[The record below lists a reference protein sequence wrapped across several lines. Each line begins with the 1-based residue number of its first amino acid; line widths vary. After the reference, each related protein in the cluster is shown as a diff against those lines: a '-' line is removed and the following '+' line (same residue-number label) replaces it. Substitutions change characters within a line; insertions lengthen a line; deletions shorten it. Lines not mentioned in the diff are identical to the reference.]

1 MRKAPGQSGSLL
13 NLQGAYR
20 MRSLRL
26 VLILL
31 TFSAF
36 AVSATIQ
43 TPIRDDEYKLEV
55 NSSLVT
61 VEVGVYDRMNKPVTN
76 LGKDDF
82 LVYEDGVVQPIR
94 SFTPVSGG
102 YRILLLIDHSGS
114 MQRYWSFLLD
124 GLNLFMRNLRPQDQV
139 AIATFDNNVQVA
151 MPWRSAQEGNAL
163 RVGISP
169 DGRGTIIWD
178 SIRWAVRE
186 VIRSSGRKGV
196 VVFTDGEDDGADFEK
211 VVKYAAE
218 SDVPFYFVGVTTE
231 NSPGGLRM
239 KQFAQATGGKA
250 YFPKNPNDLGP
261 LYTSIARD
269 LGTSYTIAYAPL
281 KSPTDNKL
289 RHIEIRPID
298 VRLRVIQSRTGYY
311 AK

>member
-1 MRKAPGQSGSLL
+1 
-13 NLQGAYR
+13 

-139 AIATFDNNVQVA
+139 AIATFDNNVQVS

>member
-1 MRKAPGQSGSLL
+1 
-13 NLQGAYR
+13 

>member
-1 MRKAPGQSGSLL
+1 
-13 NLQGAYR
+13 
-20 MRSLRL
+20 MRSLSFF
-26 VLILL
+26 LILL
-31 TFSAF
+31 FSTALVV
-36 AVSATIQ
+36 AAAIQ
-43 TPIRDDEYKLEV
+43 TPLRDDQYRLELTT
-55 NSSLVT
+55 SLVT
-61 VEVGVYDRMNKPVTN
+61 VEVGVYDRMDKPVTN

-82 LVYEDGVVQPIR
+82 RVYEDGILQPLR
-94 SFTPVSGG
+94 NFTPVSGG

-124 GLNLFMRNLRPQDQV
+124 GLNLFMQNLRPQDQV
-139 AIATFDNNVQVA
+139 AIATFDNDVEVA

-163 RVGISP
+163 RVGIAP

-196 VVFTDGEDDGADFEK
+196 VVFTDGEDAGIDFDK
-211 VVKYAAE
+211 VMKYAAE
-218 SDVPFYFVGVTTE
+218 SEVPFYFVGVTAE
-231 NSPGGLRM
+231 ISPGGVRM

-250 YFPKNPNDLGP
+250 YFPKNPNELGP
-261 LYTSIARD
+261 LYESIARD

-281 KSPTDNKL
+281 KAPGDNKL
-289 RHIEIRPID
+289 RRIEIRPID

>member
-1 MRKAPGQSGSLL
+1 MKASGITGSLR
-13 NLQGAYR
+13 NLPGTYR
-20 MRSLRL
+20 MRSLRF

-31 TFSAF
+31 TFTVI
-36 AVSATIQ
+36 AVAATIQ
-43 TPIRDDEYKLEV
+43 TPLRNDEYRLEL
-55 NSSLVT
+55 NTSLVT
-61 VEVGVYDRMNKPVTN
+61 VEVGVYDRMDKPVTN

-82 LVYEDGVVQPIR
+82 LVYEDGVVQPVR

-196 VVFTDGEDDGADFEK
+196 IVFTDGEDDGADFDK
-211 VVKYAAE
+211 VMKYAAE
-218 SDVPFYFVGVTTE
+218 SEVPFYFVGVTTE
-231 NSPGGLRM
+231 NTPGGLRM

-250 YFPKNPNDLGP
+250 YFPKNPNELGP

-281 KSPTDNKL
+281 KSPGDNKL

>member
-1 MRKAPGQSGSLL
+1 
-13 NLQGAYR
+13 

-281 KSPTDNKL
+281 KSPTDNRL

>member
-1 MRKAPGQSGSLL
+1 M
-13 NLQGAYR
+13 
-20 MRSLRL
+20 
-26 VLILL
+26 
-31 TFSAF
+31 
-36 AVSATIQ
+36 
-43 TPIRDDEYKLEV
+43 D
-55 NSSLVT
+55 
-61 VEVGVYDRMNKPVTN
+61 KPVTN

-82 LVYEDGVVQPIR
+82 RVYEDGVLQPIR
-94 SFTPVSGG
+94 NFTPVSGG

-163 RVGISP
+163 KVGIAP

-196 VVFTDGEDDGADFEK
+196 IVFTDGEDAGLDFDK
-211 VVKYAAE
+211 VLKYAAE
-218 SDVPFYFVGVTTE
+218 SEVPFYFVGVTTE
-231 NSPGGLRM
+231 NTPGGVRM

-250 YFPKNPNDLGP
+250 YFPKNPNELGP

-281 KSPTDNKL
+281 KSPGDNKL
-289 RHIEIRPID
+289 RRIEIRPID

>member
-1 MRKAPGQSGSLL
+1 
-13 NLQGAYR
+13 

-31 TFSAF
+31 TVSAF
-36 AVSATIQ
+36 AVAATIQ
-43 TPIRDDEYKLEV
+43 TPLRNDEYRLEL
-55 NSSLVT
+55 STSLVT
-61 VEVGVYDRMNKPVTN
+61 VEVGVYDRLDKPVTN

-82 LVYEDGVVQPIR
+82 QVYEDGVLQPIR

-114 MQRYWSFLLD
+114 MQSYWPFLLD
-124 GLNLFMRNLRPQDQV
+124 GLNLFMRSLLPQDQV
-139 AIATFDNNVQVA
+139 AIATFDSNVQVA
-151 MPWRSAQEGNAL
+151 MPWRSAREGNAL

-196 VVFTDGEDDGADFEK
+196 IVFTDGEDDGLDFDK
-211 VVKYAAE
+211 VLKYAAE
-218 SDVPFYFVGVTTE
+218 SEVPFYFVSVTSE
-231 NSPGGLRM
+231 NTQGGRRM

-250 YFPKNPNDLGP
+250 YFPKSPNELGP
-261 LYTSIARD
+261 LYTSIAQD

-281 KSPTDNKL
+281 KSPGDNKL

-298 VRLRVIQSRTGYY
+298 VRLRVNQSRTGYY

>member
-1 MRKAPGQSGSLL
+1 
-13 NLQGAYR
+13 

-26 VLILL
+26 VSILL
-31 TFSAF
+31 TL
-36 AVSATIQ
+36 ATIASAATSTFQ
-43 TPIRDDEYKLEV
+43 TPLRNDEYRLELDT
-55 NSSLVT
+55 SLVS
-61 VEVGVYDRMNKPVTN
+61 VEVGVYDRMDKPVTN

-82 LVYEDGVVQPIR
+82 RVYEDGVVQPIR

-124 GLNLFMRNLRPQDQV
+124 GLNSFMRSLRPQDQV

-151 MPWRSAQEGNAL
+151 MPWRSAQEGNAMK
-163 RVGISP
+163 VGISP

-196 VVFTDGEDDGADFEK
+196 IVFTDGEDDGLDFDK
-211 VVKYAAE
+211 VMKYAAE
-218 SDVPFYFVGVTTE
+218 SEVPFYFVGVTTE
-231 NSPGGLRM
+231 NTPGGVRM

-250 YFPKNPNDLGP
+250 YFPKNPNELGP

-281 KSPTDNKL
+281 KSPGDNKL

>member
-1 MRKAPGQSGSLL
+1 
-13 NLQGAYR
+13 

-31 TFSAF
+31 TVSAF
-36 AVSATIQ
+36 AVAATIQ
-43 TPIRDDEYKLEV
+43 TPIRNDEYRLEL
-55 NSSLVT
+55 STSLVT
-61 VEVGVYDRMNKPVTN
+61 VEVGVYDRLDKPVTN

-82 LVYEDGVVQPIR
+82 QVYEDGVLQPIR

-114 MQRYWSFLLD
+114 MQSYWPFLLD
-124 GLNLFMRNLRPQDQV
+124 GLNLFMRSLRPQDQV
-139 AIATFDNNVQVA
+139 AIATFDSNVQVA
-151 MPWRSAQEGNAL
+151 MPWRSAREGNAL

-196 VVFTDGEDDGADFEK
+196 IVFTDGEDDGLDFDK
-211 VVKYAAE
+211 VLKYAAE
-218 SDVPFYFVGVTTE
+218 SEVPFYFVSVTSE
-231 NSPGGLRM
+231 NTQGGRRM

-250 YFPKNPNDLGP
+250 YFPKSPNELGP
-261 LYTSIARD
+261 LYTSIAQD

-281 KSPTDNKL
+281 KSPGDNKL

-298 VRLRVIQSRTGYY
+298 VRLRVNQSRTGYY

>member
-1 MRKAPGQSGSLL
+1 
-13 NLQGAYR
+13 

-26 VLILL
+26 ILILL
-31 TFSAF
+31 TFTTFATSAM
-36 AVSATIQ
+36 IQ
-43 TPIRDDEYKLEV
+43 TPLRNDEYRLEL
-55 NSSLVT
+55 NTALVT
-61 VEVGVYDRMNKPVTN
+61 VEVGVYDRMDKPVTN

-94 SFTPVSGG
+94 SFIPVSGG

-139 AIATFDNNVQVA
+139 AIATFDSNVQVA
-151 MPWRSAQEGNAL
+151 MPWRSAQDGNAL

-196 VVFTDGEDDGADFEK
+196 IVFTDGEDEGLDFDN

-218 SDVPFYFVGVTTE
+218 SEVPFYFVGVTSE
-231 NSPGGLRM
+231 NTQGGRRM
-239 KQFAQATGGKA
+239 KQFAQATGGKS
-250 YFPKNPNDLGP
+250 YFPKNPNELAP

-281 KSPTDNKL
+281 KSSGDNKL

-298 VRLRVIQSRTGYY
+298 VRLRVNQSRTGYY

>member
-1 MRKAPGQSGSLL
+1 
-13 NLQGAYR
+13 

-31 TFSAF
+31 TVSAF
-36 AVSATIQ
+36 AVAATIQ
-43 TPIRDDEYKLEV
+43 TPLRNDEYRLEL
-55 NSSLVT
+55 STSLVT
-61 VEVGVYDRMNKPVTN
+61 VEVGVYDRLDKPVTN

-82 LVYEDGVVQPIR
+82 QVYEDGVLQPIR

-114 MQRYWSFLLD
+114 MQSYWPFLLD
-124 GLNLFMRNLRPQDQV
+124 GLNLFMRSLRPQDQV
-139 AIATFDNNVQVA
+139 AIATFDSNVQVA
-151 MPWRSAQEGNAL
+151 MPWRSAREGNAL

-196 VVFTDGEDDGADFEK
+196 IVFTDGEDDGLDFDK
-211 VVKYAAE
+211 VLKYAAE
-218 SDVPFYFVGVTTE
+218 SEVPFYFVSVTSE
-231 NSPGGLRM
+231 NTQGGRRM

-250 YFPKNPNDLGP
+250 YFPKSPNELGP
-261 LYTSIARD
+261 LYTSIAQN

-281 KSPTDNKL
+281 KSPGDNKL

-298 VRLRVIQSRTGYY
+298 VRLRVNQSRTGYY

>member
-1 MRKAPGQSGSLL
+1 MQS
-13 NLQGAYR
+13 R
-20 MRSLRL
+20 PF

-31 TFSAF
+31 SISTW
-36 AVSATIQ
+36 VSAATAQI
-43 TPIRDDEYKLEV
+43 PLRDDQFRLELTT
-55 NSSLVT
+55 SLVS
-61 VEVGVYDRMNKPVTN
+61 VEVGVYDQKDKAVTN

-82 LVYEDGVVQPIR
+82 RVLEDGVLQPIR
-94 SFTPVSGG
+94 NFTPVSGG

-114 MQRYWSFLLD
+114 MQRYWPFLLD
-124 GLNLFMRNLRPQDQV
+124 GLNLFMKNLRPQDQV

-163 RVGISP
+163 KVGIAP

-196 VVFTDGEDDGADFEK
+196 IVFTDGEDAGLDFDK
-211 VVKYAAE
+211 VMKYAAE
-218 SDVPFYFVGVTTE
+218 SEVPFYFIGVTTE
-231 NSPGGLRM
+231 NSTGGVRM

-250 YFPKNPNDLGP
+250 YFPKSPNELGP
-261 LYTSIARD
+261 LYSSIARD

-281 KSPTDNKL
+281 KAPGDNKL
-289 RHIEIRPID
+289 RRIEIRPID

>member
-1 MRKAPGQSGSLL
+1 
-13 NLQGAYR
+13 
-20 MRSLRL
+20 MRSSRL

-31 TFSAF
+31 TFTAF
-36 AVSATIQ
+36 AAEATTQ
-43 TPIRDDEYKLEV
+43 TPLRNDEYRLEL
-55 NSSLVT
+55 NTSLVT
-61 VEVGVYDRMNKPVTN
+61 VEVGVYDRMDKPVTN

-82 LVYEDGVVQPIR
+82 RVYEDGVEQPVR

-151 MPWRSAQEGNAL
+151 MPWRSAQEGNAMK
-163 RVGISP
+163 VGIAP

-196 VVFTDGEDDGADFEK
+196 IVFTDGEDDGADFDK
-211 VVKYAAE
+211 VLKYAAE
-218 SDVPFYFVGVTTE
+218 SEVPFYFVGVTTD
-231 NSPGGLRM
+231 NTPGGVRM
-239 KQFAQATGGKA
+239 KQLAQATGGKA
-250 YFPKNPNDLGP
+250 YFPKNPNELGP

-281 KSPTDNKL
+281 KSPGDNKL

>member
-1 MRKAPGQSGSLL
+1 
-13 NLQGAYR
+13 

-26 VLILL
+26 FLILL
-31 TFSAF
+31 TFTAF
-36 AVSATIQ
+36 SVAATTQ
-43 TPIRDDEYKLEV
+43 VPLRNDEYRLEL
-55 NSSLVT
+55 NTSLVS
-61 VEVGVYDRMNKPVTN
+61 VDVGVYDKMGKPVTN

-82 LVYEDGVVQPIR
+82 RALEDGVEQPIR
-94 SFTPVSGG
+94 NFTPVSGG

-124 GLNLFMRNLRPQDQV
+124 GLNLFMNNLRPQDQV

-163 RVGISP
+163 KVGISP

-178 SIRWAVRE
+178 SISWAVRE
-186 VIRSSGRKGV
+186 VIRTSGRKGV
-196 VVFTDGEDDGADFEK
+196 IVFTDGEDDGFDFDK
-211 VVKYAAE
+211 VMKYAAE
-218 SDVPFYFVGVTTE
+218 SEVPFYFVGVTSE
-231 NSPGGLRM
+231 NTPGGVRM

-250 YFPKNPNDLGP
+250 YFPKSPNDLGP
-261 LYTSIARD
+261 IYASMARD

-281 KSPTDNKL
+281 KPPGDNKL
-289 RHIEIRPID
+289 RRIEIRPID
-298 VRLRVIQSRTGYY
+298 VRLRVTQSRTGYY

>member
-1 MRKAPGQSGSLL
+1 
-13 NLQGAYR
+13 

-26 VLILL
+26 VLILPIFTAL
-31 TFSAF
+31 SLA
-36 AVSATIQ
+36 STIQ
-43 TPIRDDEYKLEV
+43 TPLRNDEYRLEL
-55 NSSLVT
+55 NTSLVS
-61 VEVGVYDRMNKPVTN
+61 VEVGVYDKMDKPVTN

-82 LVYEDGVVQPIR
+82 RVFEDGVVQPIR
-94 SFTPVSGG
+94 SFTPVADG

-163 RVGISP
+163 KVGISP

-196 VVFTDGEDDGADFEK
+196 IVFTDGEDDGFDFDK
-211 VVKYAAE
+211 VLKYAAE
-218 SDVPFYFVGVTTE
+218 SEVPFYFVGVTTE
-231 NSPGGLRM
+231 NTPGGLRM

-250 YFPKNPNDLGP
+250 YFPKSPNELGP
-261 LYTSIARD
+261 IYASMARD
-269 LGTSYTIAYAPL
+269 LGSSYTIAYAPL
-281 KSPTDNKL
+281 KPPGDNKL

>member
-1 MRKAPGQSGSLL
+1 
-13 NLQGAYR
+13 

-31 TFSAF
+31 IFTAISLAT
-36 AVSATIQ
+36 TIQ
-43 TPIRDDEYKLEV
+43 TPLRNDEYRLEL
-55 NSSLVT
+55 NTSLVS
-61 VEVGVYDRMNKPVTN
+61 VEVGVYDKMDKPVTN

-82 LVYEDGVVQPIR
+82 RAFEDGVEQPIR
-94 SFTPVSGG
+94 NFTPVSGG

-124 GLNLFMRNLRPQDQV
+124 GLNLFMRNLRAQDQV

-163 RVGISP
+163 KVGISP

-196 VVFTDGEDDGADFEK
+196 IVFTDGEDDGLDFDK
-211 VVKYAAE
+211 VLKYATE
-218 SDVPFYFVGVTTE
+218 SEVPFYFVGVTTE
-231 NSPGGLRM
+231 NTPGGVRM
-239 KQFAQATGGKA
+239 KQFAQASGGKA
-250 YFPKNPNDLGP
+250 YFPKSPNDLGP
-261 LYTSIARD
+261 IYASMARD
-269 LGTSYTIAYAPL
+269 LGTSYTIAYAPI
-281 KSPTDNKL
+281 KPPGDNKL
-289 RHIEIRPID
+289 RRIEIRPID

>member
-1 MRKAPGQSGSLL
+1 
-13 NLQGAYR
+13 

-31 TFSAF
+31 TLATF
-36 AVSATIQ
+36 AAAAPIQ
-43 TPIRDDEYKLEV
+43 TPLRDDQYRLEL
-55 NSSLVT
+55 NTSLVS
-61 VEVGVYDRMNKPVTN
+61 VDVGVYDRMDKPVTN

-82 LVYEDGVVQPIR
+82 RAFEDGVEQPIR
-94 SFTPVSGG
+94 NFTPVSGG

-124 GLNLFMRNLRPQDQV
+124 GLNLFMTNLRPQDQV

-163 RVGISP
+163 KVGISP

-196 VVFTDGEDDGADFEK
+196 IVFTDGEDDGLDFEK
-211 VVKYAAE
+211 VMKYAAE
-218 SDVPFYFVGVTTE
+218 SEVPFYFVGVTPE
-231 NSPGGLRM
+231 NTIGGMRM

-250 YFPKNPNDLGP
+250 FFPRTPNELGP

-281 KSPTDNKL
+281 KSSGDNKL
-289 RHIEIRPID
+289 RRIEIRPID
-298 VRLRVIQSRTGYY
+298 VRLRVTQSRTGYY

>member
-1 MRKAPGQSGSLL
+1 
-13 NLQGAYR
+13 

-31 TFSAF
+31 TVSAF
-36 AVSATIQ
+36 AVAATIQ
-43 TPIRDDEYKLEV
+43 TPLRNDEYRLEL
-55 NSSLVT
+55 STSLVT
-61 VEVGVYDRMNKPVTN
+61 VEVGVYDRLDKPVTN

-82 LVYEDGVVQPIR
+82 QVYEDGVLQPIR

-114 MQRYWSFLLD
+114 MQSYWPFLLD
-124 GLNLFMRNLRPQDQV
+124 GLNLFMRSLRPQDQV
-139 AIATFDNNVQVA
+139 AIATFDSNVQVA
-151 MPWRSAQEGNAL
+151 MPWRSAREGNAL

-196 VVFTDGEDDGADFEK
+196 IVFTDGEDDGLDFDK
-211 VVKYAAE
+211 VLKYAAE
-218 SDVPFYFVGVTTE
+218 SEVPCYFVSVTSE
-231 NSPGGLRM
+231 NTQGGRRM

-250 YFPKNPNDLGP
+250 YFPKSPNELGP
-261 LYTSIARD
+261 LYTSIAQD

-281 KSPTDNKL
+281 KSPGDNKL

-298 VRLRVIQSRTGYY
+298 VRLRVNQSRTGYY

>member
-1 MRKAPGQSGSLL
+1 
-13 NLQGAYR
+13 

-31 TFSAF
+31 TVSAF
-36 AVSATIQ
+36 AVAATIQ
-43 TPIRDDEYKLEV
+43 TPLRNDVYRLEL
-55 NSSLVT
+55 STSLVT
-61 VEVGVYDRMNKPVTN
+61 VEVGVYDRLDKPVTN

-82 LVYEDGVVQPIR
+82 QVYEDGVLQPIR

-114 MQRYWSFLLD
+114 MQSYWPFLLD
-124 GLNLFMRNLRPQDQV
+124 GLNLFMRSLRPQDQV
-139 AIATFDNNVQVA
+139 AIATFDSNVQVA
-151 MPWRSAQEGNAL
+151 MPWRSAREGNAL

-196 VVFTDGEDDGADFEK
+196 IVFTDGEDDGLDFDK
-211 VVKYAAE
+211 VLKYAAE
-218 SDVPFYFVGVTTE
+218 SEVPFYFVSVTSE
-231 NSPGGLRM
+231 NTQGGRRM

-250 YFPKNPNDLGP
+250 YFPKSPNELGP
-261 LYTSIARD
+261 LYTSIAQD

-281 KSPTDNKL
+281 KSPGDNKL

-298 VRLRVIQSRTGYY
+298 VRLRVNQSRTGYY

>member
-1 MRKAPGQSGSLL
+1 LAGSLR

-20 MRSLRL
+20 MRSFRL
-26 VLILL
+26 VLIPL
-31 TFSAF
+31 TFTAF
-36 AVSATIQ
+36 AVAATIQ
-43 TPIRDDEYKLEV
+43 TPLRNDEYRLEL
-55 NSSLVT
+55 NTSLVT
-61 VEVGVYDRMNKPVTN
+61 VEVGVYDRMDKPVTN

-82 LVYEDGVVQPIR
+82 RVYEDGVVQPIR

-139 AIATFDNNVQVA
+139 AIATFDNDVQVA

-163 RVGISP
+163 KVGISP

-196 VVFTDGEDDGADFEK
+196 IVFTDGEDDGLDFDK

-218 SDVPFYFVGVTTE
+218 SEVPFYFVGVTSE
-231 NSPGGLRM
+231 NTQGGRRM

-250 YFPKNPNDLGP
+250 YFPKNPNELGP

-281 KSPTDNKL
+281 KSPGDNRL

>member
-1 MRKAPGQSGSLL
+1 
-13 NLQGAYR
+13 

-36 AVSATIQ
+36 PVSATIQ

-61 VEVGVYDRMNKPVTN
+61 VEVGVFDRMDKPVTN

-139 AIATFDNNVQVA
+139 AIATFDNNVQVS

>member
-1 MRKAPGQSGSLL
+1 
-13 NLQGAYR
+13 
-20 MRSLRL
+20 
-26 VLILL
+26 
-31 TFSAF
+31 
-36 AVSATIQ
+36 
-43 TPIRDDEYKLEV
+43 
-55 NSSLVT
+55 
-61 VEVGVYDRMNKPVTN
+61 
-76 LGKDDF
+76 
-82 LVYEDGVVQPIR
+82 
-94 SFTPVSGG
+94 
-102 YRILLLIDHSGS
+102 
-114 MQRYWSFLLD
+114 
-124 GLNLFMRNLRPQDQV
+124 
-139 AIATFDNNVQVA
+139 
-151 MPWRSAQEGNAL
+151 
-163 RVGISP
+163 VGISP

>member
-1 MRKAPGQSGSLL
+1 MPSF
-13 NLQGAYR
+13 
-20 MRSLRL
+20 RL
-26 VLILL
+26 VLSLL
-31 TFSAF
+31 TFGVF
-36 AVSATIQ
+36 AAAAAIQ
-43 TPIRDDEYKLEV
+43 TPLRDDEYRLEL
-55 NSSLVT
+55 NTALVT
-61 VEVGVYDRMNKPVTN
+61 VEVGVYDRMGKPVTN

-82 LVYEDGVVQPIR
+82 LVYEDGVVQAIR

-163 RVGISP
+163 KVGISP

-196 VVFTDGEDDGADFEK
+196 IVFTDGEDDGLDFDK
-211 VVKYAAE
+211 VLNYASE
-218 SDVPFYFVGVTTE
+218 SEVPFYFVAVTSEDTL
-231 NSPGGLRM
+231 GGGRM
-239 KQFAQATGGKA
+239 KQFAKATGGKE
-250 YFPKNPNDLGP
+250 YFPK
-261 LYTSIARD
+261 
-269 LGTSYTIAYAPL
+269 
-281 KSPTDNKL
+281 KS
-289 RHIEIRPID
+289 E
-298 VRLRVIQSRTGYY
+298 
-311 AK
+311 